1 MYGYHMSVCLQTGL
15 FVSDGYV
22 FYNLCFTH
30 NNRFMYGYHLSVCP
44 SVYKLFASDGYVFCV
59 ICFTHTNRF
68 MYGYHLSVS
77 MSTRTG
83 LFASDGYAFHVICV
97 SRIRIG
103 LYMVISH
110 QFFLYVTSC

>member
-1 MYGYHMSVCLQTGL
+1 MYGYHLSVCLQTGL

-22 FYNLCFTH
+22 FY
-30 NNRFMYGYHLSVCP
+30 
-44 SVYKLFASDGYVFCV
+44 V
-59 ICFTHTNRF
+59 ICFYVI

-83 LFASDGYAFHVICV
+83 LFSSDGYAFHVIYV

-110 QFFLYVTSC
+110 QFVFIRHFLLTPHTNI